1 MLRFIFNNL
10 FKPSAQT
17 KKIAQQGQVLLF
29 SVLILSGA
37 LLSVTVIA
45 GLLTLY
51 QLRQAGDVARSAQA
65 IYAADAGLEME
76 FYRWFKDFDNCHAP
90 SPDLFVVPGSY
101 PTTPACFTIP
111 SPLTNGAKF
120 VTSIEY
126 RPGSG
131 SLPVTLGVIRS
142 TGQSSNSFRAFRAD
156 F

>member
-1 MLRFIFNNL
+1 MRRLIFNK
-10 FKPSAQT
+10 FFRRSAESRVSGQS
-17 KKIAQQGQVLLF
+17 GQVLLF

-90 SPDLFVVPGSY
+90 SADLFVVPGSY
-101 PTTPACFTIP
+101 PTTPACFTIAN
-111 SPLTNGAKF
+111 PLINGAQF
-120 VTSIEY
+120 VTLIEY

-142 TGQSSNSFRAFRAD
+142 TGQSARSFRAFRAD